1 MNTGRPTRA
10 AGAAG
15 LAVVLGACGVQLDE
29 GPRDVAVQSVPYE
42 LLEPSTTTTSEPRP
56 LPTFQPTTVYL
67 LDNNDLL
74 RAVRRQLPGEPTVEG
89 AIQSLLTQP
98 SEAEGNS
105 GLGSAIASN
114 TVLRGPIQGPVD
126 GVVTIDLSSEIN
138 EVAPQG
144 VRRALAQI
152 VYTATSIP
160 GVTGVLFQVDG
171 EERSVLNAAGESTS
185 EPLTRDDYRELL
197 PTTTT
202 TTQPDEV
209 PGT

>member
-1 MNTGRPTRA
+1 MTTGRPTRA
-10 AGAAG
+10 AAAAT
-15 LAVVLGACGVQLDE
+15 LALVLVACGVQLDE
-29 GPRDVAVQSVPYE
+29 GPRDFAVEEVPYD
-42 LLEPSTTTTSEPRP
+42 LLAPSTTSTSGPTP

-67 LDNNDLL
+67 LDTDDLL

-105 GLGSAIASN
+105 GLGTSIASN
-114 TVLRGPIQGPVD
+114 TVLRGIQGPVD

-171 EERSVLNAAGESTS
+171 EARSVPNAEGESTS
-185 EPLTRDDYRELL
+185 EPLTRDDYREFL
-197 PTTTT
+197 PTTTPT
-202 TTQPDEV
+202 TRSDEV
-209 PGT
+209 PDT